1 MGECL
6 NNKCQRDLE
15 DLRKKVDTFWSDGCE
30 LEEQLNES
38 NTENNALKDKI
49 KQLSEQIKIND
60 AYIKRLENENAK
72 LSAPT
77 QNKHDA
83 IATPEHDFENVR
95 RLQTPPNV
103 LISQGKTMKDRN
115 AEANWLEQSSTDE
128 LIKWIIR
135 DQNDM
140 RKELET
146 TKEHLENQ
154 ESLNTQL
161 AQENECLQKKLDTLH
176 DATMTYEAATS
187 DSPPPSVGTGKHQSL
202 MDEAGKLSDSD
213 EGSIIIG
220 EYNPIVAAHPKPI
233 VDIAPS
239 PIKPATHRTGSEEIL
254 GIAPKQGTTIK

>member
-1 MGECL
+1 MGEFL
-6 NNKCQRDLE
+6 NNKRQRDLE
-15 DLRKKVDTFWSDGCE
+15 DLRKEVDELWSDCCG
-30 LEEQLNES
+30 LQEQLKES
-38 NTENNALKDKI
+38 ETENNALKDKI
-49 KQLSEQIKIND
+49 KQLSEQIEIDN
-60 AYIKRLENENAK
+60 AYIKKLENENAK

-83 IATPEHDFENVR
+83 IATPEHDFESVR
-95 RLQTPPNV
+95 RLQTPLSV

-115 AEANWLEQSSTDE
+115 TEADWLEQSSTDE

-140 RKELET
+140 RKKLET
-146 TKEHLENQ
+146 TKEHLGNQ

-161 AQENECLQKKLDTLH
+161 AQENECLKKKLDTLH
-176 DATMTYEAATS
+176 DATSE
-187 DSPPPSVGTGKHQSL
+187 SPPLSVGTGKHQSL